1 MSGIESPLVIHVATI
16 GITAYNALLAQGK
29 YLCDHG
35 LRVGFVFSPSSE
47 AELLRRMG
55 FPVKEI
61 YISRKI
67 SPFCDL
73 KAIMMLWKYF
83 AACRPGIV
91 HTHTSKAGVVGRVAA
106 RLAGVPK
113 VIHTVHGFPFHR
125 GMPVWRY
132 QFFLQIEKSV
142 ARITDFMFSQSLQD
156 IADADSLGIKPR
168 AGSLTYIGNGVDLNE
183 FSPGRVAP
191 EGKMAVKEKLGIN
204 EGGSVV
210 TLIGRVNREKGHADL
225 VDALWL
231 LRELPWKGLFVG
243 PDEGYL
249 GRVRK
254 KIESYGLQDRFK
266 IFGVRQDIP
275 DLLAVTDIYVL
286 PSYREGLPRSLIEAQ
301 AMGIPCVAT
310 AVRGSAEVV
319 EDGVTG
325 LIVPPG
331 NPVAMAEALGRLLND
346 PSLRLAM
353 GQAGRRRAIAHFD
366 ETTVCRRVLALY
378 RQAIDWGKDEVE
390 IVPGAGS
397 GR

>member
-1 MSGIESPLVIHVATI
+1 MSGMESPLVIHVATI
-16 GITAYNALLAQGK
+16 GVTAYNALLAQGK
-29 YLCDHG
+29 YLGDNG
-35 LRVGFVFSPSSE
+35 LRVGFVFSPSPE

-67 SPFCDL
+67 SPFYDL
-73 KAIMMLWKYF
+73 KAIYALWRYF

-106 RLAGVPK
+106 RMAGVPK

-132 QFFLQIEKSV
+132 HFFLQVEKSV

-156 IADADSLGIKPR
+156 IADAGSLGVKPR
-168 AGSLTYIGNGVDLNE
+168 AGSLTYIGNGVDLNK
-183 FSPGRVAP
+183 FSPGRVTP
-191 EGKMAVKEKLGIN
+191 EGKRAVKEKLGLD
-204 EGGSVV
+204 GGEAVV
-210 TLIGRVNREKGHADL
+210 TLIGRINREKGHADL

-231 LRELPWKGLFVG
+231 LRELPWSGLFVG
-243 PDEGYL
+243 PDEGHL
-249 GRVRK
+249 GQVRK
-254 KIESYGLQDRFK
+254 KIKSYGLQDRFK
-266 IFGVRQDIP
+266 IFGMRQDVP

-325 LIVPPG
+325 LLVPPG
-331 NPVAMAEALGRLLND
+331 DPAALAEALHGLLID
-346 PSLRLAM
+346 PLLRFKM
-353 GQAGRRRAIAHFD
+353 GQAGRRRAVAHFD

-378 RQAIDWGKDEVE
+378 RQVIDGGE
-390 IVPGAGS
+390 IVSA
-397 GR
+397 R